1 MMKFKGMTGTEA
13 CPTQKD
19 PHPNPLPKGE
29 GEEFFPPFTGGLRGG
44 VKSNPQS
51 NQFVNLLKIS
61 QKAPLA
67 PLRIAC
73 ASTELSL

>member
-44 VKSNPQS
+44 GGGKKQS
-51 NQFVNLLKIS
+51 AIESV
-61 QKAPLA
+61 
-67 PLRIAC
+67 R
-73 ASTELSL
+73 